1 MVTSERDHRDAAI
14 ADLRRENER
23 QIRTDLGDLE
33 ARPSS
38 PSS

>member
-1 MVTSERDHRDAAI
+1 MIASEKDHRDAAI

-23 QIRTDLGDLE
+23 QIRTELGDLE

-38 PSS
+38 SSS